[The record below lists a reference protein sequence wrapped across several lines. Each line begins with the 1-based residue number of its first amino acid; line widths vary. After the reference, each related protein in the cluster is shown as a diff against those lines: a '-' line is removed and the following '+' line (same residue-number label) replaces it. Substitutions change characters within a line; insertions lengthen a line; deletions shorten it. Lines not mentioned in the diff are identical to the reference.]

1 MLAVIAHD
9 AGGAEILSSYVRR
22 EKPPCLLALAGPA
35 LKVFERKL
43 GRLETVALERAVA
56 ESTSVL
62 CGTGWQSDFEFSAV
76 KLARRLG
83 KPVTSY
89 IDHWVNYRERFVR
102 NGETCLPDE
111 IWVGDADALA
121 LAGREFPGTPVR
133 LVANPYFEDVKAEVL
148 AETACAPR
156 GERAAREI
164 LYICEPVRDPT
175 LYGYTEAEPLR
186 YLLANVAALDAVPGR
201 VVLRLH
207 PSESPD
213 KYDWAVSPAPVSV
226 VMGGSG
232 TLAADLARADL
243 VAGCNSAALVV
254 GTLVGKRVVTCIPPG
269 GKPCALPQAGIE
281 RLQDIVSARTGRA

>member
-22 EKPPCLLALAGPA
+22 EKTPCRLALAGPA

-43 GRLETVALERAVA
+43 GPIETIPLERAVSEA
-56 ESTSVL
+56 TSVL

-102 NGETCLPDE
+102 GGETYLPNE
-111 IWVGDADALA
+111 IWVGDPDALA
-121 LAGREFPGTPVR
+121 LAGREFPETPVR
-133 LVANPYFEDVKAEVL
+133 LVANPYFEDMKAEVE
-148 AETACAPR
+148 AEAARTP
-156 GERAAREI
+156 RAARAGREI
-164 LYICEPVRDPT
+164 LYICEPVRDPSH
-175 LYGYTEAEPLR
+175 YGYTEVEPLR
-186 YLLANVAALDAVPGR
+186 YLLANAAALDAVPGR

-207 PSESPD
+207 PSEAPG
-213 KYDWAVSPAPVSV
+213 KYDWAVAAGPVPV
-226 VMGGSG
+226 VMGGAT

-269 GKPCALPQAGIE
+269 GKPCALPQAGVE
-281 RLQDIVSARTGRA
+281 RLQEIVSAQAGRA